1 MMIKLFLPIM
11 FLVQTSI
18 YTHTV
23 TNISGGAIN
32 FSSFEGKK
40 ILIVNI
46 ATNSPK
52 ANQLAELQQ
61 LHQAYGDSLV
71 IVGFPS
77 NSFGHES
84 RSNNQILEY
93 CQSEYGVSF
102 LLAGKGSVKGE
113 DMQSFYQ
120 WLTQKTENGVFGY
133 EINDDF
139 QKYLFDKNGNPIG
152 VFAGRLSPLSHQ
164 VVNAIEGT
172 QN

>member
-1 MMIKLFLPIM
+1 
-11 FLVQTSI
+11 
-18 YTHTV
+18 
-23 TNISGGAIN
+23 
-32 FSSFEGKK
+32 
-40 ILIVNI
+40 
-46 ATNSPK
+46 
-52 ANQLAELQQ
+52 
-61 LHQAYGDSLV
+61 
-71 IVGFPS
+71 
-77 NSFGHES
+77 
-84 RSNNQILEY
+84 
-93 CQSEYGVSF
+93 
-102 LLAGKGSVKGE
+102 LAGKGSVKGE